1 MKDFPSITL
10 NGKTGQEGRGGGNS
24 LHSEAE
30 GDNWRAME
38 PKLLQFKYIF
48 FPSRDIKMIK
58 IKPPVNVY

>member
-1 MKDFPSITL
+1 MERLDRK
-10 NGKTGQEGRGGGNS
+10 GRGNS